1 MNSATA
7 ASAPA
12 TVAGAY
18 DLVCA
23 FARAGFG
30 RLEILPLENDF
41 FRFYR
46 LRP

>member
-1 MNSATA
+1 MDSATA
-7 ASAPA
+7 AAAPA
-12 TVAGAY
+12 AVAGAY

-23 FARAGFG
+23 FARPGFE
-30 RLEILPLENDF
+30 RLEILPLENDL